1 MGVQSTEQSVGIIV
15 GAFGPNITIY
25 HKERKITMAIGSL
38 SSTTSSSIGNSSI
51 RGFGGLA
58 SGLDR
63 DELIEQMT
71 YGTSSKITQQQQKK
85 TQLQWKQEA
94 IRGIS
99 SKMIS
104 FMNKYTSSITASTNL
119 FNSNFWGRNKI
130 TTTGANSKYVSVS
143 GRAMSSNAFS
153 ILGVKQLAQ
162 KAKLTSASGVST
174 GKVMATG
181 VIDDDPD
188 KKYDVENLVGK
199 SISFEYGA
207 ESYSIYLRD
216 KASDGTELK
225 YDTVENI
232 EKSIKKLL
240 EDEDSSG
247 KLAKAVNVH
256 IGADKRISF
265 TCNDSNKFEI
275 TGGSALE
282 YFGISENDDGTYG
295 NVGVIDEDKLIS
307 KKSFTE
313 MLDGKTMT
321 FNYNGKSQTIK
332 LEGVTDFDSL
342 KTTLQSELDK
352 AFGKGRIKVDQAA
365 DGTKSL
371 TFKTTNPKGGDD
383 PSSTLS
389 ITSADRGLL
398 GKNGVLQANEGLS
411 NRVNLDAKLKES
423 GLNLEKIIGAD
434 GTGALYVTDDG
445 KLTTQESPGA
455 KKIEITADDTLNTLM
470 NKINENTNITMS
482 YSAATDKFS
491 ITSKENGASGKV
503 ELDAD
508 VAAAFGFDTTNLT
521 AEGEDAVIAI
531 KYEGSDDVI
540 TLTRDSNSFEVDG
553 LTVSL
558 KGKFGY
564 KADDPDK
571 LDEGAEAVEISAT
584 VDADK
589 VVDNIKA
596 MVEEYNAIVELVN
609 SELSTKHDRDF
620 APLTSDQKKELSEDE
635 IKNYEEEAKKGLLF
649 GDSDLRML
657 SSELRTVISSGLQEE
672 FRKIG
677 ISTSN
682 SYSDNGKIELDEE
695 KLRSAL
701 ATDPEN
707 VEKLFTSTAGTN
719 ADGTTSYNGLAT
731 NLKDVMY
738 KYANP
743 LGSSES
749 KGVLVRK
756 AGTPSS
762 PLSLTENDIYNQISS
777 IDKMIK
783 TLQDRLENE
792 RDRYISQF
800 TSLETLISQ
809 MNNQSSWLSQF
820 GG

>member
-1 MGVQSTEQSVGIIV
+1 
-15 GAFGPNITIY
+15 
-25 HKERKITMAIGSL
+25 MAIGSL

-58 SGLDR
+58 SGLER

-94 IRGIS
+94 IRSIS

-143 GRAMSSNAFS
+143 GRAMSSDAFS

-162 KAKLTSASGVST
+162 KAKLTSAGGVSAGAAVMET
-174 GKVMATG
+174 GE
-181 VIDDDPD
+181 IDDDPD

-199 SISFEYGA
+199 SISFDYGA
-207 ESYSIYLRD
+207 ESYSIYLSD
-216 KASDGTELK
+216 KAADGTELK
-225 YDTVENI
+225 YDTAENI
-232 EKSIKKLL
+232 EASIKKLL
-240 EDEDSSG
+240 EEEDSSG
-247 KLAKAVNVH
+247 KLAKAINVAVLNE
-256 IGADKRISF
+256 GKVDRISF

-282 YFGISENDDGTYG
+282 YFGIAENDDGTYG
-295 NVGVIDEDKLIS
+295 NAGVIDKDKLIS
-307 KKSFTE
+307 QKSFAE
-313 MLDGKTMT
+313 MLEGKTMT

-332 LEGVTDFDSL
+332 LDGATDFNSL
-342 KTTLQSELDK
+342 KETLQSELDK
-352 AFGKGRIKVDQAA
+352 AFGKGRIEVGA
-365 DGTKSL
+365 DGNKL
-371 TFKTTNPKGGDD
+371 TFRTTKPNTGSTSNDPD

-398 GKNGVLQANEGLS
+398 GKNGVLNTNEGLS
-411 NRVNLDAKLKES
+411 NRVNLDAKLSES
-423 GLNLEKIIGAD
+423 GLELKNIIGTD
-434 GTGALYVTDDG
+434 DTGALYVTENG
-445 KLTTQESPGA
+445 KLMTESEFTKLTDKEQEGA

-482 YSAATDKFS
+482 YSSATDKFS

-503 ELDAD
+503 AVDAD
-508 VAAAFGFDTTNLT
+508 VAAAFGFDTTDLE
-521 AEGEDAVIAI
+521 AEGQDAVIAI
-531 KYEGSDDVI
+531 KYDGSDDVI
-540 TLTRDSNSFEVDG
+540 TLTRDSNSFDVDG

-558 KGKFGY
+558 KGTFGY
-564 KADDPDK
+564 KADAPDE
-571 LDEGAEAVEISAT
+571 LDDSAEAVEISAT

-609 SELSTKHDRDF
+609 SELTTKHDRDYN
-620 APLTSDQKKELSEDE
+620 PLTSDQKKELSEDE

-657 SSELRTVISSGLQEE
+657 SNSLRTVISGGLQEE

-677 ISTSN
+677 ISTSD

-707 VEKLFTSTAGTN
+707 VEKLFTSAAGTN
-719 ADGTTSYNGLAT
+719 ADGTDSYNGLAT

-749 KGVLVRK
+749 KGILVRK

-762 PLSLTENDIYNQISS
+762 PLSLTENEIYNQISS

-783 TLQDRLENE
+783 TLQTRLENE

>member
-1 MGVQSTEQSVGIIV
+1 
-15 GAFGPNITIY
+15 
-25 HKERKITMAIGSL
+25 MAIGSL

-94 IRGIS
+94 IRSIS

-130 TTTGANSKYVSVS
+130 TTSGANSKYVSVS
-143 GRAMSSNAFS
+143 GRAISGDVFS
-153 ILGVKQLAQ
+153 ITSVKQLAQ
-162 KAKLTSASGVST
+162 KAKLSSASSVST
-174 GKVMATG
+174 DKVMTTG
-181 VIDDDPD
+181 VIDDDPT

-199 SISFEYGA
+199 KISFDYGA
-207 ESYSIYLRD
+207 ESYSIYLSD
-216 KASDGTELK
+216 KAKDGTELK
-225 YDTVENI
+225 YDSPEEI

-240 EDEDSSG
+240 EDEDESG
-247 KLAKAVNVH
+247 KLAKAVNVAVMDE
-256 IGADKRISF
+256 GGVNRISF

-282 YFGISENDDGTYG
+282 YFGITENEDGSYG
-295 NVGVIDEDKLIS
+295 NAGVIDKDKLVS
-307 KKSFTE
+307 QKTFAE

-321 FNYNGKSQTIK
+321 FKYNGKSQTIK
-332 LEGVTDFDSL
+332 LDGATDFDSL
-342 KTTLQSELDK
+342 KKTLQSELDK
-352 AFGKGRIKVDQAA
+352 AFGKGRIEVGAA
-365 DGTKSL
+365 EDGTKRL

-398 GKNGVLQANEGLS
+398 GDKGVLHTNEGVS
-411 NRVNLDAKLKES
+411 NRVNLDAKLAES
-423 GLNLEKIIGAD
+423 GLDLKNIIKAD
-434 GTGALYVTDDG
+434 GTGALYVTASG
-445 KLTTQESPGA
+445 KLTTTEEAGA

-470 NKINENTNITMS
+470 NKINENTDMTMS

-491 ITSKENGASGKV
+491 LTSKENGASGKL
-503 ELDAD
+503 EIDAD
-508 VAAAFGFDTTNLT
+508 VAAAFGFGELT
-521 AEGEDAVIAI
+521 AEGEDAIVTI
-531 KYEGSDDVI
+531 KYDGSDEEI
-540 TLTRDSNSFEVDG
+540 TLTRDSNSFDIDG

-558 KGKFGY
+558 KGEFGY
-564 KADDPDK
+564 KADGTRDK
-571 LDEGAEAVEISAT
+571 SAEAVEISAT
-584 VDADK
+584 VDTDK

-609 SELSTKHDRDF
+609 SELTTKHDRDY
-620 APLTSDQKKELSEDE
+620 APLTSDQKKQLSEDE

-657 SSELRTVISSGLQEE
+657 SNQLRTVITGGLQEE

-707 VEKLFTSTAGTN
+707 VEKLFTSKEGTN
-719 ADGTTSYNGLAT
+719 ADGTASYNGLAT
-731 NLKDVMY
+731 NLKAVMY
-738 KYANP
+738 KFANP

-762 PLSLTENDIYNQISS
+762 PVSLTQNEIYNQISS

-783 TLQDRLENE
+783 TLQSRLENE

>member
-1 MGVQSTEQSVGIIV
+1 
-15 GAFGPNITIY
+15 
-25 HKERKITMAIGSL
+25 MAIGSL

-58 SGLDR
+58 SGLER

-71 YGTSSKITQQQQKK
+71 YGTSSKITKQQQKK

-143 GRAMSSNAFS
+143 GRAVSSDAFS

-162 KAKLTSASGVST
+162 KAKLTSGAVSKNNVMKSGVINDT
-174 GKVMATG
+174 KEQ
-181 VIDDDPD
+181 I
-188 KKYDVENLVGK
+188 YEVENLVGK
-199 SISFEYGA
+199 SISFDYGA
-207 ESYSIYLRD
+207 ESYSIYLSD
-216 KASDGTELK
+216 KAADGTELK
-225 YDTVENI
+225 YDTAENI
-232 EKSIKKLL
+232 EASIKKLL
-240 EDEDSSG
+240 EDEDSTG
-247 KLAKAVNVH
+247 KLAKAINVE
-256 IGADKRISF
+256 IKEGEGGVKFS
-265 TCNDSNKFEI
+265 CSDSNKFEI

-282 YFGISENDDGTYG
+282 YFGIEEKDDGTYG
-295 NVGVIDEDKLIS
+295 TEGTLADKNSNDENKGLIS
-307 KKSFTE
+307 KKNFEE
-313 MLDGKTMT
+313 MVDGKTMT

-332 LEGVTDFDSL
+332 LDGATDFAKL
-342 KTTLQSELDK
+342 KTTLQSQLDK
-352 AFGKGRIKVDQAA
+352 AFGKGRIEV
-365 DGTKSL
+365 GTVGTTGDDAKRL
-371 TFKTTNPKGGDD
+371 TFKTTNPKDNKDD

-398 GKNGVLQANEGLS
+398 GDKGVLKMSEGLS

-423 GLNLEKIIGAD
+423 GLNLDKIIGTD
-434 GTGALYVTDDG
+434 GTGVLYVTKDG
-445 KLTTQESPGA
+445 KLATENNLADKEKDGA
-455 KKIEITADDTLNTLM
+455 EEIVITADDTLNTLM

-482 YSAATDKFS
+482 YSSATDKFS

-503 ELDAD
+503 EVDAD
-508 VAAAFGFDTTNLT
+508 VAAAFGFGSTALT

-531 KYEGSDDVI
+531 KYDGSDDVI

-564 KADDPDK
+564 KADGSR
-571 LDEGAEAVEISAT
+571 DEGAEAVEISAT

-609 SELSTKHDRDF
+609 SELTTKHDRDYN
-620 APLTSDQKKELSEDE
+620 PLTSDQKKELSEDE

-657 SSELRTVISSGLQEE
+657 SNSLRTVISGGLQEE

-677 ISTSN
+677 ISTSD

-707 VEKLFTSTAGTN
+707 VEKLFTSAAGTN
-719 ADGTTSYNGLAT
+719 ADGTASYNGLAT

-749 KGVLVRK
+749 KGILVRK

-762 PLSLTENDIYNQISS
+762 PLSLTENEIYNQISS

-783 TLQDRLENE
+783 TLQTRLENE